1 MSEVDVL
8 VVDDDGD
15 TRGAIVTAVVS
26 LGYPC
31 QSARDGR
38 EALQVYAREGAAIV
52 LTDWRMPH
60 LDGLELCRALKREPS
75 PPYVIL
81 MSTIPQRTHLSE
93 AIGRGADEFL
103 LKPFDFDYL
112 EARLL
117 VAARLAT
124 RANQS
129 VRAPHANGVRG
140 PRVTGSGTRPSVGL
154 PLPGGSPSSS
164 GSSPP
169 AGKISSRG
177 QVPRLRSGW
186 LRSAPKKG

>member
-1 MSEVDVL
+1 MSDVDVL

-38 EALQVYAREGAAIV
+38 EALDVYARAGAAIV
-52 LTDWRMPH
+52 LADWRMPH

-81 MSTIPQRTHLSE
+81 MSTIPQRGHLSE
-93 AIGRGADEFL
+93 AVGRGADEFL

-112 EARLL
+112 EARLF
-117 VAARLAT
+117 VAARLGT
-124 RANQS
+124 RA
-129 VRAPHANGVRG
+129 
-140 PRVTGSGTRPSVGL
+140 RVTGSGTRPAVGL
-154 PLPGGSPSSS
+154 PLPGASPSSS

-169 AGKISSRG
+169 AWRISSRG

-186 LRSAPKKG
+186 LRSPPKS